1 MEFYTTVDDDLYEE
15 LCELV
20 EQKVVYFEL
29 WEDSLADELEKGDK
43 STDVTVENSFDIDL
57 YLDGGV
63 YFELYG
69 TLLFTSLDAEPL
81 EGQDATRKML
91 AELVRKGLT
100 LSEVALNEDDGLV
113 LVLAAQGK
121 VKLYCSI
128 GGWLLDEW
136 DELPE

>member
-1 MEFYTTVDDDLYEE
+1 MEFYTTVDDELYEE

-20 EQKVVYFEL
+20 GEKVVFFEL
-29 WEDSLADELEKGDK
+29 WEDSLADELEKVDK
-43 STDVTVENSFDIDL
+43 SDQAADESSFDIDL

-69 TLLFTSLDAEPL
+69 TLLFTGLDAEPL
-81 EGQDATRKML
+81 QGQDETRKFL

-100 LSEVALNEDDGLV
+100 LNEVAANEEDGLV
-113 LVLAAQGK
+113 LVLAGK
-121 VKLYCSI
+121 GKTKLYCNI